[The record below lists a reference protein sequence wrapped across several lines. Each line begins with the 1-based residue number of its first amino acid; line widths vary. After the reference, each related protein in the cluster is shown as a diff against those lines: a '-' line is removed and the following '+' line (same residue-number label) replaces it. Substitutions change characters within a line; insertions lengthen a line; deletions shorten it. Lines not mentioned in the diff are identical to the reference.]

1 MKITIIKM
9 FQLRDQMWDK
19 VAIVKY
25 KIEEG
30 WNYEII

>member
-9 FQLRDQMWDK
+9 FQLRDQMWEK

-25 KIEEG
+25 KIEMK
-30 WNYEII
+30 